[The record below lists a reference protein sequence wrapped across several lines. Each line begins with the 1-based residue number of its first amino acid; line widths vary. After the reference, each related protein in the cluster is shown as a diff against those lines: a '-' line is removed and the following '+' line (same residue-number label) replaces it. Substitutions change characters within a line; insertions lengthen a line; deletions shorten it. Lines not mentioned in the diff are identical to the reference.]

1 MYHRCHLLMTLS
13 SDFMPGRLGRMR
25 NYLNSS
31 SGEAELLSA
40 LVREPALVLLI
51 DNSDV
56 FWFMEQKDLI
66 YLTTANIVITLFAT
80 GHLAY
85 SESRARLHD
94 LYGVLK
100 KGVVD
105 NAIQTLGRISEEIK

>member
-1 MYHRCHLLMTLS
+1 
-13 SDFMPGRLGRMR
+13 
-25 NYLNSS
+25 
-31 SGEAELLSA
+31 
-40 LVREPALVLLI
+40 
-51 DNSDV
+51 
-56 FWFMEQKDLI
+56 MEQKDL
-66 YLTTANIVITLFAT
+66 YLTTANIVITPFAT

-105 NAIQTLGRISEEIK
+105 STIQTLDRALEEKK

>member
-1 MYHRCHLLMTLS
+1 MMGAMIPS
-13 SDFMPGRLGRMR
+13 LG
-25 NYLNSS
+25 
-31 SGEAELLSA
+31 
-40 LVREPALVLLI
+40 V
-51 DNSDV
+51 
-56 FWFMEQKDLI
+56 
-66 YLTTANIVITLFAT
+66 AT

-105 NAIQTLGRISEEIK
+105 RAIQTLDHILEERK